1 MIEPELEQYCKQII
15 DEYDRETPAK
25 EEEDLISSKMLY
37 SQATTDMQTMEQKQK
52 QIARLT
58 QRNKYLIKQMY
69 QRLLNSQELLN
80 TAKEAEEQQRS
91 SIVDQILMIF
101 NKQGQKS

>member
-1 MIEPELEQYCKQII
+1 MFEVYELSELIAELGGFRRQTVIEPELEQYCKQVI
-15 DEYDRETPAK
+15 DEYDHETPAK

-58 QRNKYLIKQMY
+58 QRNKYLIK
-69 QRLLNSQELLN
+69 
-80 TAKEAEEQQRS
+80 
-91 SIVDQILMIF
+91 
-101 NKQGQKS
+101 

>member
-1 MIEPELEQYCKQII
+1 
-15 DEYDRETPAK
+15 
-25 EEEDLISSKMLY
+25 
-37 SQATTDMQTMEQKQK
+37 
-52 QIARLT
+52 
-58 QRNKYLIKQMY
+58 MY